1 MRKRSCGN
9 KKGSRGWGGVE
20 GCGVGC
26 ENPTRIERVQH
37 QHLYLSHTRSL
48 APSHFPPAAR
58 WASRQRLLG
67 FEASPPRS
75 LGPPLRAAAPSLPPF
90 SDPSAPPRLRFPT
103 PGVSPSPIRRLLCL
117 YPQGSHQRPLLAS
130 GRPFPRLPRRVQP
143 GAPGRRS
150 CPPFPPPSP
159 RMPTWRGPRPR
170 SFSSASG
177 RLPSPPGPA
186 PLPGGYSLKP
196 LRISLAR
203 SSLADM
209 MRRPPPVALSR
220 WPGGAS
226 QTVPRN

>member
-1 MRKRSCGN
+1 MGL
-9 KKGSRGWGGVE
+9 RGAEWDARTPLALREFNTSICICPTQGHSLQVTFPLLPGGLPAR
-20 GCGVGC
+20 GC
-26 ENPTRIERVQH
+26 
-37 QHLYLSHTRSL
+37 
-48 APSHFPPAAR
+48 
-58 WASRQRLLG
+58 WASRPAHRGPSALPYGPQPLPCLPSRTQARLPDSG
-67 FEASPPRS
+67 FRRLE
-75 LGPPLRAAAPSLPPF
+75 SLPVPF
-90 SDPSAPPRLRFPT
+90 GGSSASTHRAPINVPSFPPD
-103 PGVSPSPIRRLLCL
+103 
-117 YPQGSHQRPLLAS
+117 A
-130 GRPFPRLPRRVQP
+130 PFPRLPRRVQP